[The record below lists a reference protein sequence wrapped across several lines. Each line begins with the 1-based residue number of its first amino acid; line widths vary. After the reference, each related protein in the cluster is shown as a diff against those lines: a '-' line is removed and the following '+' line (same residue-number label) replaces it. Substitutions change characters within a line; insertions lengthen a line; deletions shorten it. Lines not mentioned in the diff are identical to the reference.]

1 MTDQLRVGIIG
12 VGWGSM
18 VQVPAFRAAG
28 GYEVAA
34 LCSRRADRVAAAGA
48 RLGVEDVTTDWQ
60 RFVQRPDLDVIS
72 VCTPTDLHREQ
83 VLGAVGAG
91 KHVLCEKPVA
101 LDSGQAAEM
110 ADAADAAGVA
120 TAVCFENRWGRGEA
134 AGLAAGERRP
144 ARRAL
149 LRAGRHRGRLLPPAA
164 PLMSE
169 WMYRLADGG
178 GYLLGMASHDIDYLY
193 CLFGVPEAVC
203 ADVRATIRVRTR
215 ADGSAFEADAD
226 DTASLLLRWRSG
238 RAGRAQPDHDGA
250 AHRLP
255 VPFRG
260 VRQRRDRGDRRDA
273 VRRDGAGRA
282 GRRGRTARTAFS
294 DAGGQRPR
302 RHPRDRAAE
311 RADPGARA
319 HARAVAAF
327 GARLG
332 GTVAS
337 ADGSGAA
344 PRVPTLRDGLV
355 VQRVID
361 AARRSSD
368 GAGWVSLLDDRVT
381 GRLRDWAPA
390 QCSRSVTGGDDVVAE
405 QVALGLVQVTPP

>member
-34 LCSRRADRVAAAGA
+34 LCSRRAERAAEAGA
-48 RLGVEDVTTDWQ
+48 RLGIEDVSTDWE
-60 RFVQRPDLDVIS
+60 RFVRRPDLDIIS

-83 VLGAVGAG
+83 VLGAISAG

-120 TAVCFENRWGRGEA
+120 TAVCFENRWGREKLA
-134 AGLAAGERRP
+134 VWRQVSAGLLGSPYFARVAIAADYFHPSR
-144 ARRAL
+144 
-149 LRAGRHRGRLLPPAA
+149 

-203 ADVRATIRVRTR
+203 ADVHATIPTRTR
-215 ADGSAFEADAD
+215 ADGSAFAADAD
-226 DTASLLLRWRSG
+226 DTASLLLRWSSG
-238 RAGRAQPDHDGA
+238 VRASISLTTVGLHAGSRYRFEAFGSGGTAEIDGTVFGGTVRAGR
-250 AHRLP
+250 
-255 VPFRG
+255 
-260 VRQRRDRGDRRDA
+260 
-273 VRRDGAGRA
+273 
-282 GRRGRTARTAFS
+282 GRRGRAARACPQRR
-294 DAGGQRPR
+294 GRQRPL
-302 RHPRDRAAE
+302 RHPGDRAAE
-311 RADPGARA
+311 RADPGARS

-327 GARLG
+327 GARPG
-332 GTVAS
+332 GPRRGRTA
-337 ADGSGAA
+337 GGLA
-344 PRVPTLRDGLV
+344 PGVPTLRDGLV

-368 GAGWVSLLDDRVT
+368 GAGWVSLQ
-381 GRLRDWAPA
+381 A
-390 QCSRSVTGGDDVVAE
+390 
-405 QVALGLVQVTPP
+405 

>member
-1 MTDQLRVGIIG
+1 MTDQLRVGVIG

-34 LCSRRADRVAAAGA
+34 LCSRRAERAAEAGA
-48 RLGVEDVTTDWQ
+48 RLGVEDVSTDWE
-60 RFVQRPDLDVIS
+60 RFVRRPDLDVIS

-83 VLGAVGAG
+83 VLGAISAG

-120 TAVCFENRWGRGEA
+120 TAVCFENRWGREKLAVWRQVSQGLLGSPYFARVAIA
-134 AGLAAGERRP
+134 ADYFHPVR
-144 ARRAL
+144 
-149 LRAGRHRGRLLPPAA
+149 

-203 ADVRATIRVRTR
+203 ADVRTTIPVRSR
-215 ADGSAFEADAD
+215 ADGSAFAADAD
-226 DTASLLLRWRSG
+226 DTASLLLRWSSG
-238 RAGRAQPDHDGA
+238 MRALISLTTVGLHTGSRYRFEAFGSEGTAEIDGTVFGGTVRAGRAGEDGLRELAPGDEAVSDPSAIPATGRRSAPIRALALMLEQWLPSVRGSAAAGA
-250 AHRLP
+250 A
-255 VPFRG
+255 
-260 VRQRRDRGDRRDA
+260 
-273 VRRDGAGRA
+273 
-282 GRRGRTARTAFS
+282 
-294 DAGGQRPR
+294 GG
-302 RHPRDRAAE
+302 
-311 RADPGARA
+311 
-319 HARAVAAF
+319 
-327 GARLG
+327 
-332 GTVAS
+332 
-337 ADGSGAA
+337 GSGLA
-344 PRVPTLRDGLV
+344 PSVPTLRDGLV

-368 GAGWVSLLDDRVT
+368 GAGWVSPQ
-381 GRLRDWAPA
+381 A
-390 QCSRSVTGGDDVVAE
+390 
-405 QVALGLVQVTPP
+405 

>member
-1 MTDQLRVGIIG
+1 MTDQLRVGVIG

-34 LCSRRADRVAAAGA
+34 LCSRRAERAAAAGA
-48 RLGVEDVTTDWQ
+48 RLGVEDVSTDWE
-60 RFVQRPDLDVIS
+60 RFVRRPDLDVIS

-83 VLGAVGAG
+83 VLGAISAG

-120 TAVCFENRWGRGEA
+120 TAVCFENRWGREKLAVWRQVSEGLLGSPYYARVAIA
-134 AGLAAGERRP
+134 ADYFHPVR
-144 ARRAL
+144 
-149 LRAGRHRGRLLPPAA
+149 

-203 ADVRATIRVRTR
+203 ADVRATIPTRTR
-215 ADGSAFEADAD
+215 ADGSAFAADAD
-226 DTASLLLRWRSG
+226 DTASLLLRWSSG
-238 RAGRAQPDHDGA
+238 VRATISLTTVGLHTGSRYRFEAFGSGGTADIDGTVFGGTVRAGRAGEDGLRELSLDDA
-250 AHRLP
+250 A
-255 VPFRG
+255 VS
-260 VRQRRDRGDRRDA
+260 GDA
-273 VRRDGAGRA
+273 SAIPST
-282 GRRGRTARTAFS
+282 GRRSA
-294 DAGGQRPR
+294 PI
-302 RHPRDRAAE
+302 RALALMLE
-311 RADPGARA
+311 RWLPELRGP
-319 HARAVAAF
+319 AVAA
-327 GARLG
+327 GAGPVDTGAGDAGR
-332 GTVAS
+332 
-337 ADGSGAA
+337 GSG
-344 PRVPTLRDGLV
+344 PSVPTLRDGLV

-368 GAGWVSLLDDRVT
+368 GAGWVPLQ
-381 GRLRDWAPA
+381 P
-390 QCSRSVTGGDDVVAE
+390 
-405 QVALGLVQVTPP
+405 